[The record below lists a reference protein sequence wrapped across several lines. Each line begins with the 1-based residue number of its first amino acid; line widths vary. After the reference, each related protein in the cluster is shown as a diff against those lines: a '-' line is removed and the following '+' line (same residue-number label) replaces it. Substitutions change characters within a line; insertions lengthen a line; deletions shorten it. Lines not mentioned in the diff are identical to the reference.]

1 MIREANK
8 FDVDGII
15 KMLKNYRAA
24 APLDVLKYA
33 DDEEYIGRMI
43 TEIIAGMGFVLVSEK
58 DEQLTGML
66 ICAKIPNIWN
76 PKTHQ
81 CSEVAYWV
89 EEDHRGGTAG
99 YRLMNAY
106 IEKCEEW
113 KRQGKIHF
121 YTMSKM
127 NNSPDLK
134 YQKFGFEKLEETWFK

>member
-8 FDVDGII
+8 FDIEGII
-15 KMLKNYRAA
+15 GMLKNYRQA

-33 DDEEYIGRMI
+33 NDEEYIERMI
-43 TEIIAGMGFVLVSEK
+43 TEIIAGMGFVMVAEK
-58 DEQLTGML
+58 DQQLIGML

-89 EEDHRGGTAG
+89 EPDHRGGTAG

-113 KRQGKIHF
+113 KSQGVIHF